1 MPLQV
6 DSTVLYGLGR
16 SYDSPIIKED
26 LVSNTPYNTYQNYG
40 LPPTLIDMP
49 SRGSILAAVNPTP
62 GEAFYYVA
70 RGDESHVFFA
80 TYQAHR
86 EKYQEN
92 DKEIIIIPPWVAPY
106 LSLGEKYGR

>member
-6 DSTVLYGLGR
+6 DPTVLYGLGR
-16 SYDSPIIKED
+16 PYDSPIIKED

-62 GEAFYYVA
+62 GEAFYHVA
-70 RGDESHVFFA
+70 RGGMGAMYF
-80 TYQAHR
+80 
-86 EKYQEN
+86 
-92 DKEIIIIPPWVAPY
+92 
-106 LSLGEKYGR
+106 SLRIKPIVKNTNRMIKKSS